1 MYGAG
6 ESEHPFEPQL
16 PTDLPS
22 SFELLDTY
30 SETAERLR
38 VQIKYQ
44 VSVWL
49 RSNSAS
55 VAYLTAGQEF
65 TVHDPSTSVPPARA
79 LKISA
84 SEVVHWLYCVKR
96 GDLRMTVTIPNDVS
110 VSVEAVPLQCCVDTY
125 ACTASVK
132 SI

>member
-6 ESEHPFEPQL
+6 ESEHPFKLQL

-55 VAYLTAGQEF
+55 VEQEF
-65 TVHDPSTSVPPARA
+65 TVHDPSTSAPPARA
-79 LKISA
+79 LEISA